1 MSQDPLAGV
10 ADASSS
16 AGVRRLLERHAIIPA
31 GEQVRI
37 RYRCYDWTLDL
48 DEPTA

>member
-1 MSQDPLAGV
+1 M

-16 AGVRRLLERHAIIPA
+16 SGVRRLLERHAVIAA
-31 GEQVRI
+31 GELVRI
-37 RYRCYDWTLDL
+37 RYRRYDWTLDL